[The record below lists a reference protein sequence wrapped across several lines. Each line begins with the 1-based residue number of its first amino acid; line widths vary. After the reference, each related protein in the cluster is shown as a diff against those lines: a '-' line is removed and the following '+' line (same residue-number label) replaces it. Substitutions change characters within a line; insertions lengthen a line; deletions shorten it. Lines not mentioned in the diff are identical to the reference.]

1 MRLHLAAVPH
11 TITAPEFS
19 HCAFT
24 GKVLRFSPMMRSQGY
39 EVFHYGVEG
48 SESGGRNVDIL
59 TREEWDQLRLESHR
73 QLYPDR
79 EITPQDF
86 VGDLANTG
94 TVLYKEFNRRFRQA
108 LLEHYRDGDIV
119 CLPFGEAHREA
130 IEGLG
135 VLAVESG
142 IGYPTSFLPFRIYE
156 SHAQKAWACGRENKS
171 PHNYWFVCPNYYDVS
186 EWPFGEP
193 TKPLVG
199 YFGRICAIKGLAI
212 VVEVAKRFPHVDFV
226 ICGQGEDTYTS

>member
-24 GKVLRFSPMMRSQGY
+24 GKVPRFSPMMRCQGY

-156 SHAQKAWACGRENKS
+156 SHAQKAWACGRENQS
-171 PHNYWFVCPNYYDVS
+171 PHNYWFVCPNFSDVS
-186 EWPFGEP
+186 E
-193 TKPLVG
+193 
-199 YFGRICAIKGLAI
+199 
-212 VVEVAKRFPHVDFV
+212 
-226 ICGQGEDTYTS
+226 